1 MKELA
6 LEYKKSVDILNK
18 RVIELTKQRDFLAA
32 RSHDPEHLGIIDE
45 LNDRIKPL
53 REMLNDLR
61 EVTREVEHY
70 YELSWW
76 RSEEYTCNQRKA
88 QPYVYAGPTR
98 C

>member
-1 MKELA
+1 MKELVI
-6 LEYKKSVDILNK
+6 EYKKSCKLLNN
-18 RVIELTKQRDFLAA
+18 RISELIRQRDLLAA
-32 RSHDPEHLGIIDE
+32 RSLDPEQLGKIDE
-45 LNDRIKPL
+45 LNERLKPL
-53 REMLNDLR
+53 RIMLKDLR
-61 EVTREVEHY
+61 EVTKEVEHY

>member
-1 MKELA
+1 MRELA
-6 LEYKKSVDILNK
+6 AEYKRSCELLNNRIVDLI
-18 RVIELTKQRDFLAA
+18 RQRDFLAA
-32 RSHDPEHLGIIDE
+32 RSLDPEHLGLIDE

-61 EVTREVEHY
+61 EVTREVKHY
-70 YELSWW
+70 YDLSWW

>member
-1 MKELA
+1 VKELVI
-6 LEYKKSVDILNK
+6 EYKKSCKLLNN
-18 RVIELTKQRDFLAA
+18 RISELIRQRDLLAA
-32 RSHDPEHLGIIDE
+32 RSLDPEQLGKIDE
-45 LNDRIKPL
+45 LNERLKPL
-53 REMLNDLR
+53 RIMLKDLR
-61 EVTREVEHY
+61 EVTKEVEHY